1 MKLDK
6 ERISKIK
13 SNIEVDLE
21 FLQEARQECKS
32 FEPFDYDD
40 NADAFFNTIEEKL
53 KYAIECLDDCNKTSD
68 LNKKTVY
75 IDAVIISIESIKYVI
90 YGLLDGIVDK
100 MNDRFERIERDLN
113 QRLSKQ
119 FGVNE
124 WNRDDRPN
132 GVRIGANLNLILVM
146 I

>member
-1 MKLDK
+1 MITMKLDK
-6 ERISKIK
+6 ERIFRIK
-13 SNIEVDLE
+13 SNVEVDLE

-75 IDAVIISIESIKYVI
+75 IDAIIISLGSVKYAIDELQNII
-90 YGLLDGIVDK
+90 YEKDENSSNEDEGFKYKDLLMQFRVL
-100 MNDRFERIERDLN
+100 F
-113 QRLSKQ
+113 LSVKDT
-119 FGVNE
+119 GVVL
-124 WNRDDRPN
+124 NRDIEF
-132 GVRIGANLNLILVM
+132 VE
-146 I
+146 

>member
-6 ERISKIK
+6 DRIAKIK

-21 FLQEARQECKS
+21 FSQEARQECKS

-75 IDAVIISIESIKYVI
+75 IDAIIISLGSVRYAINELQNIIYEKDENNNNEEDSFKYKDLFMQLHI
-90 YGLLDGIVDK
+90 LDLSVD
-100 MNDRFERIERDLN
+100 NTDYIL
-113 QRLSKQ
+113 
-119 FGVNE
+119 
-124 WNRDDRPN
+124 NRDIEF
-132 GVRIGANLNLILVM
+132 VE
-146 I
+146 

>member
-1 MKLDK
+1 MITMKLDK
-6 ERISKIK
+6 DRIAKIK

-21 FLQEARQECKS
+21 FSQEARQECKS

-75 IDAVIISIESIKYVI
+75 IDAIIISLGSVRYAINELQNIIYEKDENNNNEEDSFKYKDLFMQLHI
-90 YGLLDGIVDK
+90 LDLSVD
-100 MNDRFERIERDLN
+100 NTDYIL
-113 QRLSKQ
+113 
-119 FGVNE
+119 
-124 WNRDDRPN
+124 NRDIEF
-132 GVRIGANLNLILVM
+132 VE
-146 I
+146 

>member
-1 MKLDK
+1 MVTMKLDK

-32 FEPFDYDD
+32 FKPFDYDD

-75 IDAVIISIESIKYVI
+75 IDAIIISLGSVRYAINELQNIIYEKDENSNNEEDSFKYKDLFMQLHILDLSIDNTDYI
-90 YGLLDGIVDK
+90 L
-100 MNDRFERIERDLN
+100 
-113 QRLSKQ
+113 
-119 FGVNE
+119 
-124 WNRDDRPN
+124 NRDIEF
-132 GVRIGANLNLILVM
+132 VE
-146 I
+146 

>member
-75 IDAVIISIESIKYVI
+75 IDAIIISLGSVRYAIDELQDIVYEKDENSNNEDEDFKYKD
-90 YGLLDGIVDK
+90 LLMQFRV
-100 MNDRFERIERDLN
+100 LL
-113 QRLSKQ
+113 LS
-119 FGVNE
+119 VNGTNNVL
-124 WNRDDRPN
+124 NRDIEF
-132 GVRIGANLNLILVM
+132 VE
-146 I
+146 

>member
-1 MKLDK
+1 MMVTMKLDK
-6 ERISKIK
+6 DRIAKIK
-13 SNIEVDLE
+13 SNVEVDLE

-75 IDAVIISIESIKYVI
+75 IDAVIISIGSVRYAINGLQNIIYEKDKNSNNEEDSFKYKDLFMQLHILDLSIDNTDYI
-90 YGLLDGIVDK
+90 L
-100 MNDRFERIERDLN
+100 
-113 QRLSKQ
+113 
-119 FGVNE
+119 
-124 WNRDDRPN
+124 NRD
-132 GVRIGANLNLILVM
+132 IEFM
-146 I
+146 E